1 MSSCDGPEISQRKD
15 NVGEPNPLFWEFS
28 LEIKYYSYYCVNS
41 LQISWLSSSLIKKI
55 HFFLSNKRIFF
66 LKWWVS
72 SVFLPCRMDEWHEW
86 CVEHHIIWIRMH
98 VDRPSVFLS
107 SIYCSK
113 TIMLVHCYFLVWP
126 LPFTSV
132 QMFLKQYAVLIASFI
147 VIVLDMNALNFQ
159 PKSNWETIKG
169 KNLVSLIANLRRQLL
184 AVTKPVVRER
194 RRGPFPFLHGWQRT

>member
-15 NVGEPNPLFWEFS
+15 HVGEPNPLFWEFS

-41 LQISWLSSSLIKKI
+41 LQISRLSSSLIKTCT
-55 HFFLSNKRIFF
+55 FLSNVYFF

-86 CVEHHIIWIRMH
+86 CVEHHIIWIRVH
-98 VDRPSVFLS
+98 VDRLSVFLS

-126 LPFTSV
+126 L
-132 QMFLKQYAVLIASFI
+132 MFLKQYAVFIAIFI
-147 VIVLDMNALNFQ
+147 VIVLDMNAPNF
-159 PKSNWETIKG
+159 
-169 KNLVSLIANLRRQLL
+169 
-184 AVTKPVVRER
+184 
-194 RRGPFPFLHGWQRT
+194 